1 MGDTLTV
8 TTRCLWNKNWSPY
21 ASLPKCIITHC
32 IKPYPIPGDSLLEEV
47 TSDWT
52 SIRTSKAYQCMGKTN
67 GKHTRFFETDRSL
80 SMFTMFCQ
88 ADGLYN
94 FVDQRINW
102 PTCLEDITCIEYP
115 PEIPTNEEYIL
126 PSDDGKVTIEALIYP
141 SLQNIGGIL
150 NSTHNFTDIPR
161 NYNTN
166 LTYTCGS
173 ARKFLKTDGKH
184 LGSISMNCKWDKT
197 WNPSNDILPCDWV
210 SCLRPPEPP
219 NSTNLKITDWD
230 GLPVPFANKIIYVC
244 DRGMNFE
251 HDMNQ
256 ENQIYHCQNK
266 TTKKTERGF
275 FDTPKKDEDWP
286 VCVEG
291 CILSFL
297 IF

>member
-1 MGDTLTV
+1 
-8 TTRCLWNKNWSPY
+8 
-21 ASLPKCIITHC
+21 
-32 IKPYPIPGDSLLEEV
+32 
-47 TSDWT
+47 
-52 SIRTSKAYQCMGKTN
+52 
-67 GKHTRFFETDRSL
+67 
-80 SMFTMFCQ
+80 
-88 ADGLYN
+88 
-94 FVDQRINW
+94 
-102 PTCLEDITCIEYP
+102 
-115 PEIPTNEEYIL
+115 
-126 PSDDGKVTIEALIYP
+126 
-141 SLQNIGGIL
+141 
-150 NSTHNFTDIPR
+150 
-161 NYNTN
+161 
-166 LTYTCGS
+166 
-173 ARKFLKTDGKH
+173 
-184 LGSISMNCKWDKT
+184 MNCKWDKT